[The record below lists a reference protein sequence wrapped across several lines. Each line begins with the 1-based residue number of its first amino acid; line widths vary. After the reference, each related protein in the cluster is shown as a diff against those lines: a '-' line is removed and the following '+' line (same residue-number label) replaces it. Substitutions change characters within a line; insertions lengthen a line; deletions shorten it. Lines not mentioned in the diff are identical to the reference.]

1 MNLCCD
7 VLKALAGKTL
17 SAAESCTGGMIGEM
31 LTAIPGS
38 SAVYGYGFITYSN
51 EAKMSLLGVSSETLE
66 RHTSVSE
73 QTAIE
78 MARGARKTLKTDIA
92 VSVTGEAGPTPDP
105 STGCDV
111 GTVFVGLS
119 AENTEYATRVYI
131 SRHRDREYIRKVAS
145 SRAMREI
152 LKFLSKNG

>member
-1 MNLCCD
+1 MVISCSQDCKFTFLNNLF
-7 VLKALAGKTL
+7 
-17 SAAESCTGGMIGEM
+17 I
-31 LTAIPGS
+31 LTPEPLQPLIFGC
-38 SAVYGYGFITYSN
+38 FYSN
-51 EAKMSLLGVSSETLE
+51 ETKSALLGVSPETLE
-66 RHTSVSE
+66 KHTAVSE

-78 MARGARKTLKTDIA
+78 MARGARKKLKTDIA